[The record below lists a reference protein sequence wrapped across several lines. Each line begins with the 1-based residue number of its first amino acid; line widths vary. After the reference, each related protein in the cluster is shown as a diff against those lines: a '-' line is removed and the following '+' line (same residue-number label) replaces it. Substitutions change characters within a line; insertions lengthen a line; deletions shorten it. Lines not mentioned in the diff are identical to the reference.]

1 MDKLEKRMLIYA
13 RLFDVPNRLAG
24 WGNLS
29 EVIDIYARRENLD
42 PFLLRALLSV
52 ESSGRGRLEDGR
64 PKILFEG
71 HIFWRGL
78 SGAGIN
84 PRDIIGYADVL
95 YPSWTKSFYIGGSG
109 EYERLKSA
117 IDMGG
122 LETDFFS
129 CALSSVSWGSFQLM
143 GFNFLSFGYS
153 TIEDFVLAILRGV
166 TFELESLLRFLNTY
180 GMMGDLKAQR
190 WESFARKYNG
200 PKHYLNNYVEKLM
213 SAYDEQLRGFEGY
226 KPY

>member
-13 RLFDVPNRLAG
+13 RLFDVPDRVAG
-24 WGNLS
+24 WGNLPA
-29 EVIDIYARRENLD
+29 VIDFYARRENLD
-42 PFLLRALLSV
+42 PFLLRTLLSV
-52 ESSGRGRLEDGR
+52 ESRGSGKLEDGR

-71 HIFWRGL
+71 HIFWREL
-78 SGAGIN
+78 SCAGIN
-84 PRDIIGYADVL
+84 PQDTVGYNTVL

-109 EYERLKSA
+109 EYARLKSA

-143 GFNFLSFGYS
+143 GFNFLSYGYS
-153 TIEDFVLAILRGV
+153 TIEDFVLAILRGG
-166 TFELESLLRFLNTY
+166 TFELEALLRFLNTH
-180 GMMGDLKAQR
+180 GMMGDLKAHR
-190 WESFARKYNG
+190 WESFARQYNG

-213 SAYDEQLRGFEGY
+213 TAYDDQLRSF
-226 KPY
+226 